1 MARARGS
8 QAGGSLLI
16 AGLILTAA
24 LLGSGCS
31 ISPTL
36 QSAAAPSYLGAAD
49 ARAERAAEP
58 AALEPK
64 VSSGKVLS
72 AIVFERV
79 TGVPVDPA
87 SLLDR

>member
-8 QAGGSLLI
+8 QAGGSLT
-16 AGLILTAA
+16 AASLILTAA

-36 QSAAAPSYLGAAD
+36 QSAPNPSYLGAAEVH
-49 ARAERAAEP
+49 AERAVEP
-58 AALEPK
+58 AGLEPR